1 MPAREHAPPVH
12 YISRLASVT
21 SDTKRTVGFASF
33 KAWVRRLSYSRQR
46 WTTIPFNPGPT
57 DFVFLFRHRH
67 QSAVISRIYAC
78 KSAHDEVVLSSAC
91 CNLDV
96 QAGLQRRRLPPNPSG
111 TLSQLRVRDGRC
123 TPQSPLT
130 FSHFPRAQN
139 KPLRRL
145 ALLAQRTMT

>member
-1 MPAREHAPPVH
+1 MPAHEHAPPVH

-57 DFVFLFRHRH
+57 DSVFLFRRWH

-78 KSAHDEVVLSSAC
+78 KSAHDEVVLSSAYS
-91 CNLDV
+91 NLDV
-96 QAGLQRRRLPPNPSG
+96 QA
-111 TLSQLRVRDGRC
+111 
-123 TPQSPLT
+123 TPAKPIWNT
-130 FSHFPRAQN
+130 FSAACGRSKMYASISSHVLSFSACAEL
-139 KPLRRL
+139 LRRL